1 MTPEETTHTAGDGL
15 VLTVVPRAAVLS
27 FLLLPPFNTVL
38 QVVVT
43 PNSKIIFIAIS

>member
-27 FLLLPPFNTVL
+27 LPTAATL
-38 QVVVT
+38 
-43 PNSKIIFIAIS
+43 